1 MSRSAPAAS
10 ARSSADLFPQSPG
23 SPSLGGGDAPSR
35 EEVQQRISSLYDRAE
50 TATGNYNA
58 TRAMLSGSR
67 GRPNPARDNGR
78 RNTETTLDDVSRP
91 WLDVARAQLGPSAP
105 ARLPADRM
113 PKRRAEAL
121 PAPVS
126 KPLESGSSARALE
139 ASGRPVP
146 ELTAGPGAG
155 PRAEQAALPAA
166 GPAAELPAGRAVA
179 ALPAGT
185 GARREAV
192 GALPAPAVESPHS
205 SSSLKSRKER
215 NRRKLALARDLLARH
230 AVQRRTTP
238 VAAIEAPPARQTWPS
253 AEELVR
259 REAEEPW
266 RGPVSAGAALGA
278 RWDTAARP
286 DTGDLLGGDASLD
299 AGTPLYSAMMSSS
312 GLTFAPDPA
321 STGSVP
327 GAVFATGVPSAGGT
341 AFASDTGSLPG
352 VAAGPG
358 AAFGSD
364 TGSLPSVAAGPGTGF
379 ASDTGSVPGA
389 VFAPGAP
396 SAGGTGFTSDTGSL
410 PGVAAGPGAAFGSDT
425 GSLPGVAASPG
436 AGFASD
442 TASVPGMAFV
452 PDTTFTPGMTFA
464 SDTAFAPGTSH
475 APELSYAQDVAWAP
489 DRLVAPDPLTTPD
502 PPFAAEPPRTPA
514 GSHTGHIPA
523 VTVAPDASF
532 APGASVGAGMPGIA
546 GMAVGGDTAGS
557 GYDVKAA
564 KALDFARAQ
573 IGRPCVWGA
582 AGPGSY
588 DCAGL
593 TRAAWMVAGVAL
605 PRTAGDQA
613 AATAPVPLTD
623 LRAGDLIFF
632 YGDVSHVGLYIGDS
646 MMIHAPSPGAY
657 IREESIFYAG
667 QAAIHSAARPV

>member
-1 MSRSAPAAS
+1 MAPERTPGPGGSSLPGMSRSAPATS
-10 ARSSADLFPQSPG
+10 ARSSAGLFPQSPD

-67 GRPNPARDNGR
+67 GRLNPARDNGR

-91 WLDVARAQLGPSAP
+91 WFDVARAQLGPSAP
-105 ARLPADRM
+105 ARLPADRT

-139 ASGRPVP
+139 APGRPVP

-155 PRAEQAALPAA
+155 PRAELTARPAA

-179 ALPAGT
+179 ALEAGT
-185 GARREAV
+185 GVRQEAA

-230 AVQRRTTP
+230 AVQQRTAP
-238 VAAIEAPPARQTWPS
+238 VAAIEAPPARQAWPS

-259 REAEEPW
+259 REAEEQW
-266 RGPVSAGAALGA
+266 RGPVSAGAGLGA
-278 RWDTAARP
+278 RVDTAARP
-286 DTGDLLGGDASLD
+286 DAGDLLGGDASLD
-299 AGTPLYSAMMSSS
+299 AGTPLYAAMMSSS

-321 STGSVP
+321 ST
-327 GAVFATGVPSAGGT
+327 
-341 AFASDTGSLPG
+341 SDTGSLPG
-352 VAAGPG
+352 VVAGPG

-364 TGSLPSVAAGPGTGF
+364 TG
-379 ASDTGSVPGA
+379 
-389 VFAPGAP
+389 
-396 SAGGTGFTSDTGSL
+396 
-410 PGVAAGPGAAFGSDT
+410 
-425 GSLPGVAASPG
+425 
-436 AGFASD
+436 
-442 TASVPGMAFV
+442 SVPGMAFV

-464 SDTAFAPGTSH
+464 SDTAFAPGTSY
-475 APELSYAQDVAWAP
+475 APELSYAQGVAWGP

-502 PPFAAEPPRTPA
+502 PSFVAEPPRTPL

-532 APGASVGAGMPGIA
+532 APAASVGAGMPGIA

-613 AATAPVPLTD
+613 AATTPIPLTD

>member
-1 MSRSAPAAS
+1 MSRSAPATS
-10 ARSSADLFPQSPG
+10 ARSSADLFPQSPD

-67 GRPNPARDNGR
+67 GRLNPARDNGR
-78 RNTETTLDDVSRP
+78 RNTEATLDDVSRP
-91 WLDVARAQLGPSAP
+91 WFDVARAQLGPSAP
-105 ARLPADRM
+105 ARLPADRT

-139 ASGRPVP
+139 APGRPVP

-155 PRAEQAALPAA
+155 PRAELTAR
-166 GPAAELPAGRAVA
+166 PAAELPAGRAVA
-179 ALPAGT
+179 ALEAGT
-185 GARREAV
+185 GVRQGVA

-230 AVQRRTTP
+230 AVQQRPAP
-238 VAAIEAPPARQTWPS
+238 VAAIEAPPARQAWPS

-259 REAEEPW
+259 REAEEQW
-266 RGPVSAGAALGA
+266 RGPVSAGAGLGA
-278 RWDTAARP
+278 RVDTAARP

-299 AGTPLYSAMMSSS
+299 AGTPLYAAMMSSS
-312 GLTFAPDPA
+312 GLAFAPDPA
-321 STGSVP
+321 STSDTGSLPGVASGPGAAFGSDTGSVP
-327 GAVFATGVPSAGGT
+327 GAVFAPGTSSSGGT

-352 VAAGPG
+352 VA
-358 AAFGSD
+358 S
-364 TGSLPSVAAGPGTGF
+364 GPGTGF
-379 ASDTGSVPGA
+379 G
-389 VFAPGAP
+389 
-396 SAGGTGFTSDTGSL
+396 
-410 PGVAAGPGAAFGSDT
+410 
-425 GSLPGVAASPG
+425 
-436 AGFASD
+436 SD

-464 SDTAFAPGTSH
+464 SDTAFAPGTSY

-489 DRLVAPDPLTTPD
+489 DRLVAPDPLTAPD
-502 PPFAAEPPRTPA
+502 PSFVAEPPRTPL

-523 VTVAPDASF
+523 VTVAPEASF
-532 APGASVGAGMPGIA
+532 APSASVGAGMPGIA

-613 AATAPVPLTD
+613 AATTPIPLTD